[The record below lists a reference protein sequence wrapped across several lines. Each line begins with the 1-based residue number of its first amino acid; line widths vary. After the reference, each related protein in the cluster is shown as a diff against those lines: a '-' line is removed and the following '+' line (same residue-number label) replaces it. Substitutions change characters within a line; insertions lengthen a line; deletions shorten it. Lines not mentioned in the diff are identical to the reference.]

1 MIFSNIPQIKSFAL
15 KCIQIN
21 YFPEDRKVFSYINT
35 ISLKMLMYKK
45 TKEVFQSRKKIKEKY
60 GINRYRNM
68 VKYNEIIYLNKD
80 VANDNETIYT
90 NNQRDN

>member
-1 MIFSNIPQIKSFAL
+1 
-15 KCIQIN
+15 
-21 YFPEDRKVFSYINT
+21 
-35 ISLKMLMYKK
+35 MLMYKK